1 MVYFLQP
8 SVSKIEPFQH
18 VVTLQITNGIIYVL
32 FLLLSVWDTQH
43 ESQIAL
49 GSHTQ
54 VLSSPRP
61 PHWTAGPDSH
71 TWGFLTRA
79 VPGCLRVGAI
89 RSGLEPRASFVLFCF
104 VLLLFKASQPGIVQ
118 NLIKGRP

>member
-54 VLSSPRP
+54 VLSSPRL

-104 VLLLFKASQPGIVQ
+104 FTF
-118 NLIKGRP
+118 